1 LFSQLHL
8 GRVDIGRGHNSQ
20 YCEWLE
26 KVDRHYHTHLFNDY
40 ASREVIGKQAVSIPG
55 YIYSVA
61 ARQLKFHLKGRFL
74 EEEIF

>member
-1 LFSQLHL
+1 MFSQLHL

-26 KVDRHYHTHLFNDY
+26 KVDRRYHTHLFNDY
-40 ASREVIGKQAVSIPG
+40 ASRGSNGKRAVSIPG
-55 YIYSVA
+55 YINSVA
-61 ARQLKFHLKGRFL
+61 ARQLKFHWKGRFL